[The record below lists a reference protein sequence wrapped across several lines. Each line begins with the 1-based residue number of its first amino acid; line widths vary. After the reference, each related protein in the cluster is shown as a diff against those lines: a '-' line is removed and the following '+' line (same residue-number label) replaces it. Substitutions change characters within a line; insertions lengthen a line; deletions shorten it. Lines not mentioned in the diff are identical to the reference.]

1 MTFRN
6 TLFAAALCAAIGAVP
21 AHADLLG
28 NLKDKVGGGGSSS
41 GNSGGGLGLPSG
53 LGGSGGS
60 AAGMAALGM
69 PAIGGNTASNAA
81 GVIEY
86 CVKNNY
92 LQGGAQGVKDKLLG
106 KVGLGGQ
113 QAEQDSGY
121 QSGVTGMLKGS
132 NGSSF
137 DMGKLQSK
145 VKEKACDYV
154 LQQGQSLL

>member
-1 MTFRN
+1 MSFRHA
-6 TLFAAALCAAIGAVP
+6 LLAAVLGAAAGAMP

-28 NLKDKVGGGGSSS
+28 NLKSQVGS
-41 GNSGGGLGLPSG
+41 GNAGTGLNLPSG
-53 LGGSGGS
+53 LGGGGG
-60 AAGMAALGM
+60 AGMAALGL

-92 LQGGAQGVKDKLLG
+92 LQGGSAQSVKERLLG
-106 KVGLGGQ
+106 KVGLGGAQTQ
-113 QAEQDSGY
+113 QDAGY
-121 QSGVTGMLKGS
+121 QSGLSGMLKGS

-137 DMGKLQSK
+137 DMGRLQSRL
-145 VKEKACDYV
+145 KEKACDYV